1 MKQSRLPFGALCHL
15 KRLPSDVLN
24 GKLGFIACMDSPL
37 PSYLTMAR
45 WSRLEVLD

>member
-1 MKQSRLPFGALCHL
+1 MKQSRLPFGALFHL

-37 PSYLTMAR
+37 SLYLPVAT
-45 WSRLEVLD
+45 LEQAGNS